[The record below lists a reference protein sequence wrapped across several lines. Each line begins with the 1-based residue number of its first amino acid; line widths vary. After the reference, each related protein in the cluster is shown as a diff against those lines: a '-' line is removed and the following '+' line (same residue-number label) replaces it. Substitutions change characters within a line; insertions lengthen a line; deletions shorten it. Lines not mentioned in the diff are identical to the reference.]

1 MAIRE
6 ESGLSRAAHLKRL
19 MGAFFLGLVLILT
32 GACGGGGEKKEEKDK
47 KEDEKKDEEKK

>member
-1 MAIRE
+1 
-6 ESGLSRAAHLKRL
+6 

-32 GACGGGGEKKEEKDK
+32 GACGGGDEKQEDEKEEKDK